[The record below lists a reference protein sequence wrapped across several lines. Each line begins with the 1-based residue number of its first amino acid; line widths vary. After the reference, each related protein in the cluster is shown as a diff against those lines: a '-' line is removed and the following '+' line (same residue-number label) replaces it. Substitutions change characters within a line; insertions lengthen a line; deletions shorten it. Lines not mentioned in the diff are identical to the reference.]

1 LFLQGLQQVPLLLL
15 LLEDLG
21 KPNCT
26 TCTMQRQTCKVSP

>member
-1 LFLQGLQQVPLLLL
+1 L

-26 TCTMQRQTCKVSP
+26 TCTHATSQLCYP